1 MLNPSPLYAGKF
13 IDRSPGIPTAGK
25 LIPTSESVEICMK
38 EPISR
43 PHTPPVIR
51 KFLNTRRPDAGA
63 IRVFYGKAND
73 STEAHNII
81 HGISSRSSLSA
92 KLLVNPS
99 PRTLF
104 QQRWLEQREARYLSH
119 QKTPL
124 GRSYDQ
130 RPGLPDGLDVSK
142 MTFGIK
148 TQRDYG
154 GNIINPPKNREQVD
168 KEHEAGH
175 HLYTRS
181 HSAYYVG
188 EQMNRNYDW
197 TKYTKDSKF
206 GKATPHY
213 NDGRHVAKS
222 LQWLNDLQMKKA
234 AKIVLKRNEDFRERT
249 QHELGKGLDPI
260 ADTMNVSPDHTFGIL
275 LRPDEYGVGDL
286 LHYTP
291 ALQFLRGKDRQR
303 AVLAAIR
310 QHLKKVNFHNFS
322 TLLDAFRHYDK
333 KGNGTINQEDLK
345 VVCRQF
351 NLDLNPEL
359 LNALIECCDV
369 DKDGQINFLEF
380 ANFLNW
386 KDKMPLSI
394 LEENILTRG
403 KKRMVEEGVT
413 NEGLVTPDDLQCEG
427 YVVGKALKTLTRPNS
442 VPHNFCTSSSMINAV
457 VGGPSA
463 AGYRTCGI
471 PSVRTDLAAPCIKRV
486 SDRTNYGD
494 ESDVRGLVNP
504 SLYTL
509 KGVTEKHLF
518 MSRSKSEIATIFHN
532 TGMDI
537 PEDTFQQV
545 WNLASKQHRKG
556 LVCIE
561 TFNNALNEIQKCK
574 IRYMQ

>member
-1 MLNPSPLYAGKF
+1 MKVTLMLFGAQLNEY
-13 IDRSPGIPTAGK
+13 
-25 LIPTSESVEICMK
+25 
-38 EPISR
+38 
-43 PHTPPVIR
+43 PVM
-51 KFLNTRRPDAGA
+51 
-63 IRVFYGKAND
+63 Y
-73 STEAHNII
+73 
-81 HGISSRSSLSA
+81 SLH
-92 KLLVNPS
+92 
-99 PRTLF
+99 
-104 QQRWLEQREARYLSH
+104 Y
-119 QKTPL
+119 
-124 GRSYDQ
+124 
-130 RPGLPDGLDVSK
+130 
-142 MTFGIK
+142 
-148 TQRDYG
+148 YG

-181 HSAYYVG
+181 HSAYYV
-188 EQMNRNYDW
+188 
-197 TKYTKDSKF
+197 
-206 GKATPHY
+206 
-213 NDGRHVAKS
+213 
-222 LQWLNDLQMKKA
+222 
-234 AKIVLKRNEDFRERT
+234 
-249 QHELGKGLDPI
+249 
-260 ADTMNVSPDHTFGIL
+260 
-275 LRPDEYGVGDL
+275 GVGDL

-561 TFNNALNEIQKCK
+561 TFNNALNEIQKYLSVLFEPSLFFLLFEVVSDEFPIFKMLCD
-574 IRYMQ
+574 ILSFTSLSGV